1 MSAPIDV
8 RPNENIYQRLG
19 VRTIVNASGPSTR
32 LSGGI
37 MRPEV
42 ARAMSEASQWCV
54 DLAHLQGRAS
64 EILAEATGAEAGYVT
79 AGASASLMPRRRGL
93 HCRARPREDEPPAG
107 YHGDSSRGRDGSQ
120 SAQHVRPRGPTS
132 WGQAY

>member
-1 MSAPIDV
+1 MSDPNGV
-8 RPNENIYQRLG
+8 RRNENIYQRLG

-54 DLAHLQGRAS
+54 DLAHLQARAS
-64 EILAEATGAEAGYVT
+64 E
-79 AGASASLMPRRRGL
+79 
-93 HCRARPREDEPPAG
+93 RA
-107 YHGDSSRGRDGSQ
+107 
-120 SAQHVRPRGPTS
+120 PTS
-132 WGQAY
+132 